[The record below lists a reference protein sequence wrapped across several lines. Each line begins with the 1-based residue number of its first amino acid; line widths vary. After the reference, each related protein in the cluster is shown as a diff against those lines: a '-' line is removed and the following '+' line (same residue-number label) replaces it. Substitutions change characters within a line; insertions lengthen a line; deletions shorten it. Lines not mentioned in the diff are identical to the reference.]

1 MMRMTMSRYDIT
13 KTLFVSDLDG
23 TLLDSSGRLPKRT
36 AEIINGMVERG
47 LKFSFATAR
56 SYYTAMQVASELA
69 LRVPMILHNG
79 VFIRDGRTGE
89 YLRQNLLPHP
99 ELVRKVVEENGLA
112 PFVYSAD
119 GDSQKYRYYP
129 HCLTPES
136 AAYQA
141 TRIGDPR
148 DEPVEAGGNLWVGDI
163 FYVMAIDNSERA
175 ARAYEQL
182 RERYGCLYS
191 PDYYSGDKWFEVYSP
206 EASKANAVLQLRDIL
221 GCERVIVFGDGANDV
236 SMFDAADEAYAVS
249 NAVDELKSH
258 ATAVIGSN
266 DDGAVVKW
274 LTDNV
279 L

>member
-1 MMRMTMSRYDIT
+1 MSKYDLK

-23 TLLDSSGRLPKRT
+23 TLLDSAGRLTRET
-36 AEIINGMVERG
+36 SDIINGMVERG

-89 YLRQNLLPHP
+89 YLRRNLLPDP
-99 ELVRKVVEENGLA
+99 ESVRAVVEECGLA

-119 GDSQKYRYYP
+119 GDTQKYRYHP
-129 HCLTPES
+129 ERLTPES

-148 DEPVEAGGNLWVGDI
+148 DEPVADGGDLWGGDI
-163 FYVMAIDNSERA
+163 FYVMAIDNGERA
-175 ARAYEQL
+175 ARAYERL

-206 EASKANAVLQLRDIL
+206 DASKASAVLQLRDIL
-221 GCERVIVFGDGANDV
+221 GCDRVVVFGDGANDV
-236 SMFDAADEAYAVS
+236 SMFAAADEAYAVS
-249 NAVDELKSH
+249 NAVPELKSH
-258 ATAVIGSN
+258 ATAVIGDN